1 MTMSLQF
8 FHTHIFPVK
17 DKIYRFALR
26 LLGNSADAE
35 DVVQEVLVKT
45 WTQRSEW
52 PNIRN
57 VEAWCMTL
65 TRNMSIDRKRLQRHY
80 QPEEAANGMPDQHV
94 QSPYQATVTGE
105 FVAHIQKALSQLP
118 EKQRL
123 VMHLRDIEGQSYQ
136 EIAEILDMPLN
147 QVKINLFRARQHIR
161 ETLLKTERYG
171 L

>member
-1 MTMSLQF
+1 MSLQF

-17 DKIYRFALR
+17 DKLYRFALR
-26 LLGNSADAE
+26 LLGNTADAE
-35 DVVQEVLVKT
+35 DVVQEVLIKT
-45 WTQRSEW
+45 WNQRGEW

-65 TRNMSIDRKRLQRHY
+65 TRNLSIDRKRLHRHY
-80 QPEEAANGMPDQHV
+80 TTEEAASGLPDERLP
-94 QSPYQATVTGE
+94 SPFQAAVAEEYTVN
-105 FVAHIQKALSQLP
+105 IQKALNELP
-118 EKQRL
+118 EKQKL

-136 EIAEILDMPLN
+136 EISEILDMPLN
-147 QVKINLFRARQHIR
+147 QVKINLFRARQYIR